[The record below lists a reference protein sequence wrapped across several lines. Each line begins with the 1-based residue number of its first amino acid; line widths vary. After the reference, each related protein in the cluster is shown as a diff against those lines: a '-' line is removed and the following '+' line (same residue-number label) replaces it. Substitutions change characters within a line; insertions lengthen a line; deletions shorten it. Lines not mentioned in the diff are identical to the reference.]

1 MQISEILTKTRRKEL
16 QAALRKAEKD
26 TELVITT
33 RIKRKESK
41 STRGSLFRGVSKNGK
56 KWQV

>member
-16 QAALRKAEKD
+16 QAALRKAEND

>member
-26 TELVITT
+26 TDFIITT